1 MSKVLVSG
9 CGITFSGERPTW
21 TKVLWLSGV
30 AMVDVSGP
38 AISNYIILNNLLEQ
52 LYTQKDF
59 SHVICQL
66 TSMGKLDV
74 QLQDNNRWLMEQDS
88 IRNFEFQGYWPSSGS
103 TEHAVKRNW
112 KDYLYSPK
120 MEEQDII
127 FKLLL
132 LQDLCILKKIPL
144 MIVQGYPIQWT
155 NPLIDCI
162 QISDYII
169 YEAYKQDDSYCE
181 DDHSLKNN
189 VPMKEFQIKLAR
201 KFNNVFLHMDL
212 PKLDKFNV

>member
-103 TEHAVKRNW
+103 MEHAVKRNW

-169 YEAYKQDDSYCE
+169 YEAYKQDDSYYE
-181 DDHSLKNN
+181 DDHSPKNN

-201 KFNNVFLHMDL
+201 KFNNMFLHMDL

>member
-38 AISNYIILNNLLEQ
+38 AISNYTILNNLLEQ
-52 LYTQKDF
+52 LYIQEDF

-103 TEHAVKRNW
+103 MEHAVKRNW

-169 YEAYKQDDSYCE
+169 YEAYKQDDSYYE

-201 KFNNVFLHMDL
+201 KFNNMFLHMDL

>member
-38 AISNYIILNNLLEQ
+38 AISNYTILNNLLEQ
-52 LYTQKDF
+52 LYTQEDF

-66 TSMGKLDV
+66 TFMGKLDV

-88 IRNFEFQGYWPSSGS
+88 IRNFEFQGYWPSSNS
-103 TEHAVKRNW
+103 MDDPVKRNW

-169 YEAYKQDDSYCE
+169 YEAYKQDDSYYE
-181 DDHSLKNN
+181 DNHSLKNN

-201 KFNNVFLHMDL
+201 KFNNMFLHMDL